1 MSTSSYDSYRPP
13 EPNRRGRRKGRRR
26 PGGTRGGG
34 DGSRE
39 MPVVPDAEFA
49 SYYGRPVVKAPPWE
63 TDVAAYLFL
72 GGLAGGSAL
81 LAAGAELTGRDL
93 LRRSSRF
100 AAIGAAGLGAAALV
114 RDLGRPERFLNM
126 LRTIKLTSPM
136 SVGSWILAGFSGCA
150 GLAAADEAD
159 RATGGRLPLGRL
171 RTLLRGA
178 GTAGGIGAGLLAPPL
193 AAYTAVLLSD
203 TAVPTWNEA
212 REELPFVFVGSAS
225 LAAGGLAM
233 ITTPTAQTGPARALA
248 VAGVAGELAASE
260 VMERRMDP
268 TVAETLHQGRA
279 GTMLRVS
286 KALAASGG
294 LGTLLAGRSR
304 AAGVL
309 SGAALL
315 ASSALTRLGLFEA
328 GLRSA
333 EDPKYTVEPQKRRLA
348 ERRARGTTDDSIT
361 TVE

>member
-1 MSTSSYDSYRPP
+1 MSTSPYDSYRPP
-13 EPNRRGRRKGRRR
+13 EPDRRGRRKGRRR
-26 PGGTRGGG
+26 AGPPRGG

-39 MPVVPDAEFA
+39 MPVVPDAEFG

-81 LAAGAELTGRDL
+81 LAAGAELTGREA
-93 LRRSSRF
+93 LRRNSRF

-126 LRTIKLTSPM
+126 LRTVKLTSPM
-136 SVGSWILAGFSGCA
+136 SVGSWILAGFSACA
-150 GLAAADEAD
+150 GVAAADEAD
-159 RATGGRLPLGRL
+159 RASGSRLPLGRL

-178 GTAGGIGAGLLAPPL
+178 GSAGGLGAGLLAPPL

-212 REELPFVFVGSAS
+212 REELPFVFVSSAS

-233 ITTPTAQTGPARALA
+233 ITTPRTQTGPARVLA
-248 VAGVAGELAASE
+248 VIGAAGELVATE
-260 VMERRMDP
+260 VLERRMDP
-268 TVAETLHQGRA
+268 TVVETLHQGRA
-279 GTMLRVS
+279 GTFLRVS
-286 KALAASGG
+286 KALGAGGG

-304 AAGVL
+304 VVGVI

-315 ASSALTRLGLFEA
+315 ASSALTRLGIFEA

-348 ERRARGTTDDSIT
+348 ERRAAGTTDDSIT
-361 TVE
+361 TTD